1 MGRRNL
7 ICRCKEK
14 SVILTNVHLHRS
26 STECRMIHHF
36 SDLPEKASKCWPPW
50 WKLHWWEVNLS
61 TLDKNKIKIIVF
73 VGYGVLK
80 TFDKK
85 MIPPEGCS
93 NDASHRLSDQQIFVL
108 WTNALLQSP
117 WFRIW
122 NCEMWNGVLGQI
134 FSKNIRVIYKLSVK
148 KQETGQ
154 KTGKNPPKRRF
165 YRQQCC
171 NFCGIP

>member
-122 NCEMWNGVLGQI
+122 NCEMWNGVLCFKI
-134 FSKNIRVIYKLSVK
+134 NASESALK
-148 KQETGQ
+148 K
-154 KTGKNPPKRRF
+154 GKRTALPGFAKKCVADFPHNLF
-165 YRQQCC
+165 HL
-171 NFCGIP
+171 